1 MAKYIAKRLLQIIPA
16 FLIITA
22 VVFLLSNAAPGSPV
36 DIIKAAGDIT
46 PEAEQALKEQY
57 GLDKPVVVRYFTWL
71 VGMFSGDMGLS
82 SRTHQP
88 VWDLVKERI
97 VPTLVLSGGALLVS
111 LLLAIPIG
119 VMAAVK
125 PYSVWDNT
133 SSVLSFVGAAAP
145 NFFVALV
152 LVYIFAIKLGV
163 LPSMGMYSA
172 NGGGGVGDLLKHLV
186 LPCFVLV
193 IQLIGTF
200 VKQTRGSML
209 DVMNEEY
216 VKSARA
222 KGISETRVT
231 VKHILRNAW
240 IPIVSCIGTTVPLLV
255 GGATVT
261 EQVFGWPGMG
271 TLLILSISQRD
282 YNTIMGITVLISAAV
297 LVTSLLVDL
306 VYAFLDPKIRFD

>member
-1 MAKYIAKRLLQIIPA
+1 MARYIAKRLLQIIPA

-22 VVFLLSNAAPGSPV
+22 VVFFLSNAAPGSPV

-46 PEAEQALKEQY
+46 PEAEQALREQY
-57 GLDKPVVVRYFTWL
+57 GLDKPVVIRYFSWL
-71 VGMFSGDMGLS
+71 FDMLGGDMGVS
-82 SRTHQP
+82 SRTNQP
-88 VWDLVKERI
+88 VWNLIRERI
-97 VPTLVLSGGALLVS
+97 VPTLVLSGSALLVS

-125 PYSVWDNT
+125 PYSAWDNT

-145 NFFVALV
+145 NFFIALV
-152 LVYIFAIKLGV
+152 LVYVFAIKLGI

-172 NGGGGVGDLLKHLV
+172 VGGGGVGDLAKHLV

-193 IQLIGTF
+193 IQLLGTF

-216 VKSARA
+216 VKAARA
-222 KGISETRVT
+222 KGITETRVT
-231 VKHILRNAW
+231 VKHVLRNAW
-240 IPIVSCIGTTVPLLV
+240 IPIVSSIGTTVPLLV

-306 VYAFLDPKIRFD
+306 IYAFLDPKIRFD